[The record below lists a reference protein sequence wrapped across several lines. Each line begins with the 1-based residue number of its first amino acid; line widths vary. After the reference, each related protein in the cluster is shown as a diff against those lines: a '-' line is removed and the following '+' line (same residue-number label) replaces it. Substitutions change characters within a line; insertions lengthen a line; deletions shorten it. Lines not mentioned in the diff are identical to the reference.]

1 MSIWGKIV
9 GGTAGLALG
18 GALGAIIGV
27 ATGHAV
33 DMAVDA
39 YRKKSGA
46 SDTDGTKQI
55 AFTTAVV
62 VLGAKLAKVDGTVT
76 RDEVNAFKEVFRVPD
91 DEMRGVAI
99 IFNQA
104 KKDSLGFEPYARQVG
119 QMFAGNSV
127 VLEELLFCLFH
138 IAKADGHYNPKEKDF
153 LREVAGHLGFDEP
166 TFKRIEAESLGPQ
179 AGDPYTILGV
189 ARSATNEQIKAAWRK
204 LIREHH
210 PDTLV
215 AQGLPQE
222 FIAKANETMA
232 TINAAY
238 EIIQKERGF
247 N

>member
-9 GGTAGLALG
+9 GGAAGLALG
-18 GALGAIIGV
+18 GALGALIGV
-27 ATGHAV
+27 AGGHAV

-39 YRKKSGA
+39 YRKKSG
-46 SDTDGTKQI
+46 SPDTDGTKQI
-55 AFTTAVV
+55 AFTTAVI
-62 VLGAKLAKVDGTVT
+62 VLGAKLAKVDGAVT
-76 RDEVNAFKEVFRVPD
+76 RDEIDAFKRVFRVPD
-91 DEMRGVAI
+91 EEMKGVAI

-104 KKDSLGFEPYARQVG
+104 KKDAIGFEPYARQVG
-119 QMFAGNSV
+119 QMFAGNV
-127 VLEELLFCLFH
+127 AVLEELLFCLCH
-138 IAKADGHYNPKEKDF
+138 IAEADGHYNPKEQEF
-153 LREVAGHLGFDEP
+153 LREVARHLGLDEA
-166 TFKRIEAESLGPQ
+166 TFRRIEAESLGPQ
-179 AGDPYTILGV
+179 SGDPYTILGV
-189 ARSATNEQIKAAWRK
+189 ARSASNEQIKSAWRK

-222 FIAKANETMA
+222 FIAKANETVA

>member
-9 GGTAGLALG
+9 GGAAGLALG
-18 GALGAIIGV
+18 GALGAIIGI
-27 ATGHAV
+27 AGGHAV

-39 YRKKSGA
+39 YRKKSGPE
-46 SDTDGTKQI
+46 TDGTKQI
-55 AFTTAVV
+55 AFTTAVI
-62 VLGAKLAKVDGTVT
+62 VLGAKLAKVDGAVT
-76 RDEVNAFKEVFRVPD
+76 RDEVNAFKEVFRVPEE
-91 DEMRGVAI
+91 EMKGVAI
-99 IFNQA
+99 VFNQA
-104 KKDSLGFEPYARQVG
+104 KKDSIGFEPYARQVG
-119 QMFAGNSV
+119 EMFAGNMA

-138 IAKADGHYNPKEKDF
+138 IAKADGHYNPKERAF
-153 LREVAGHLGFDEP
+153 LFEVGRQLGLDEP

-179 AGDPYTILGV
+179 AGDPYAILGV
-189 ARSATNEQIKAAWRK
+189 TRNATNEQIKGAWRK

-210 PDTLV
+210 PDALI
-215 AQGLPQE
+215 AQGMPQE